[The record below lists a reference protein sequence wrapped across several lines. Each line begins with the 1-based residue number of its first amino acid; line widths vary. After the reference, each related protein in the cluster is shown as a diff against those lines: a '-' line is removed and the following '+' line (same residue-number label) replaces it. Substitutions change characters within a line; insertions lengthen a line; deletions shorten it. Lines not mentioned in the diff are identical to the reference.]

1 MKKHLVLI
9 ATLAL
14 LIGGCATMSS
24 SSLTYTPEIRKMS
37 DADNRLFHDLLT
49 QMGGVKFADEVM
61 FPNAKSRAIVKIEVI
76 VPYDNQKTGIEHWT
90 VQHDGLDTCV
100 YIVKFIPDGSGGTQF
115 TVQKDKGNTK
125 Q

>member
-1 MKKHLVLI
+1 MKKYLVLI
-9 ATLAL
+9 ATLAF

-115 TVQKDKGNTK
+115 TVQKDKGSIK
-125 Q
+125 